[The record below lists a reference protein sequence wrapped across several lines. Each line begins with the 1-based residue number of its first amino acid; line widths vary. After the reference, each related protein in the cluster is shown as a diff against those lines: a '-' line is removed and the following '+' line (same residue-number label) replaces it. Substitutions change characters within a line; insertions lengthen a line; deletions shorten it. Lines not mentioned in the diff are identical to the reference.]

1 MNIRLP
7 ALLASL
13 LFAISHADA
22 QTITVTTVTNP
33 PQGGTMTGAGV
44 YSQGS
49 NPTITIQAATNW
61 YISNVR
67 LNGGIALMFDVALVS
82 TEQQGGDV
90 TTITN
95 DTEKSILTS
104 DSTYT
109 AFFAPLSP
117 TFSQLPTNVAA
128 VTGGQATLSA
138 AATGRR
144 TIQYQWQGN
153 GQNLTNA
160 TNASL
165 SFTNL
170 SPANSGTYT
179 VVASNAFGTNSA
191 SAELL
196 VKDLLVLVNGQPAT
210 NAVTNIGQ
218 ALVSLQSRYT
228 NGPIFYTLNGNAPD
242 SSGTPYTGPFFVSST
257 STIRA
262 IGYRSDFLATA
273 LSDTIPLTV
282 IPTYTFTL
290 DSSGGG
296 MVDVNPPGFAFT
308 NGTILTLTATPASG
322 WTFMGWVGEL
332 SGTSP
337 TNTIVI
343 THNTTANVLFGT
355 TLDTS
360 SVGNGTITVSPNFPL
375 YPYSSE
381 VTLEA
386 VPTAGSYFA
395 AWGGALSGNQIPQY
409 LNIYSPTQTVSAL
422 FATLPAGT
430 VTLTVLA
437 NGGFVYPAVATNL
450 YPVGGTNELFAY
462 PYSGQQF
469 LGWSG
474 DASGTNNP
482 LAVVM
487 TKSKVITANFS
498 ETATLYAAPNANT
511 LDLSLYSVPGTVYQI
526 DTSSNLTDWIPFL
539 IVTNFYNPLNF
550 SDSVRTNVPARF
562 YRATSLP

>member
-109 AFFAPLSP
+109 AFFSPLSP
-117 TFSQLPTNVAA
+117 TFSQLPTNMAM
-128 VTGGQATLSA
+128 VTGSQATLSA

-282 IPTYTFTL
+282 IPTYAFTL
-290 DSSGGG
+290 ESSGGG
-296 MVDVNPPGFAFT
+296 IHTARKSRWRLSPRPAAILQPG
-308 NGTILTLTATPASG
+308 
-322 WTFMGWVGEL
+322 
-332 SGTSP
+332 
-337 TNTIVI
+337 
-343 THNTTANVLFGT
+343 
-355 TLDTS
+355 
-360 SVGNGTITVSPNFPL
+360 
-375 YPYSSE
+375 
-381 VTLEA
+381 
-386 VPTAGSYFA
+386 
-395 AWGGALSGNQIPQY
+395 
-409 LNIYSPTQTVSAL
+409 
-422 FATLPAGT
+422 
-430 VTLTVLA
+430 
-437 NGGFVYPAVATNL
+437 VA
-450 YPVGGTNELFAY
+450 
-462 PYSGQQF
+462 
-469 LGWSG
+469 
-474 DASGTNNP
+474 
-482 LAVVM
+482 
-487 TKSKVITANFS
+487 
-498 ETATLYAAPNANT
+498 
-511 LDLSLYSVPGTVYQI
+511 
-526 DTSSNLTDWIPFL
+526 PF
-539 IVTNFYNPLNF
+539 
-550 SDSVRTNVPARF
+550 
-562 YRATSLP
+562 RATRLPNI